1 MRCIGNKGLGLAGAA
16 LVALFTVGCDRLASG
31 PGAEQREANYIA
43 GQNYA
48 LQGQRDK
55 AIGSFEQAVL
65 VNPSNAAAHLAL
77 GDLFYGQHQFI
88 NAAYHYGRYLEL
100 LSRRGQKPD
109 LSAVDSLRNCEM
121 QIAVKFSRELSH
133 QQNDQ
138 EIEALN
144 RKIAERES
152 LIRHLQAE
160 LLQRS
165 ATPFTPPDTRAQ
177 TPAPMPTPTP
187 EVPPAVSSA
196 SPPSSSRSSVAA
208 TPRTAP
214 ASNRPTPSTSTSTS
228 ARGRVHVVRAGENP
242 SAIARR
248 YGISVH
254 ALLAANPGVNPR
266 RMSVGAVLRV
276 P

>member
-1 MRCIGNKGLGLAGAA
+1 MRCIRNNLLGLAGAA
-16 LVALFTVGCDRLASG
+16 FLALLTGGCDRLTTG

-43 GQNYA
+43 GQNFA
-48 LQGQRDK
+48 LQGQREK
-55 AIGSFEQAVL
+55 AIDSFEQAVL

-109 LSAVDSLRNCEM
+109 LSAADSLRNCEM

-144 RKIAERES
+144 RKIAERET

-165 ATPFTPPDTRAQ
+165 TTNPTPLDTRARSSVPE
-177 TPAPMPTPTP
+177 TPVPIPSADPPPTRTAVAPPSRTTSTPTR
-187 EVPPAVSSA
+187 
-196 SPPSSSRSSVAA
+196 PSSS
-208 TPRTAP
+208 
-214 ASNRPTPSTSTSTS
+214 TPSPTSTRSRT
-228 ARGRVHVVRAGENP
+228 HVVRAGENP

-248 YGISVH
+248 YGISVN

-266 RMSVGAVLRV
+266 RMPVGTVLRL